1 MKIYIYKIRKILMK
15 KILMTLGDNSM
26 TMIYDMIVL
35 EMTYKM
41 RIELILTVGMTVF
54 EVNDMT
60 VLEMILTD
68 YMTVTIIYESEV
80 TLMKKVMSSMITPS
94 LENSSKKYEMTN
106 GIQMTHEVTHLVM
119 TTNNVKVVMKQIKM
133 VIQVPMK
140 TYDLW
145 TIRRHETSIVDVY
158 MSA

>member
-106 GIQMTHEVTHLVM
+106 GIQMTYEVTHLVM

>member
-1 MKIYIYKIRKILMK
+1 MK

-26 TMIYDMIVL
+26 TMIYEMIVL
-35 EMTYKM
+35 EMTYEM
-41 RIELILTVGMTVF
+41 RIDLILTVGTTVF

-60 VLEMILTD
+60 MLEMILTD
-68 YMTVTIIYESEV
+68 YMTVTIIDESEV
-80 TLMKKVMSSMITPS
+80 TLMKKVMSNMITPS

-106 GIQMTHEVTHLVM
+106 GIEMTYEVTHLVM
-119 TTNNVKVVMKQIKM
+119 TTDKVKVVMKQMKM
-133 VIQVPMK
+133 VTQVPMK

-145 TIRRHETSIVDVY
+145 TIRRHETSVVDVY